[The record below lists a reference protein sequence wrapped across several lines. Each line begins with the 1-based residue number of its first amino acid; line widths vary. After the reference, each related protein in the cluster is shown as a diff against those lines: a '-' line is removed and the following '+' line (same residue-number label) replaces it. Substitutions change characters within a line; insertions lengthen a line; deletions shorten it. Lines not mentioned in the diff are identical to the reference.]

1 MILKDSNHTLKLVG
15 ELKTPWVGEHQI
27 KRRIA
32 NDRLLREILAQ
43 PIMYMKDLG
52 CMYGFLTTYDE
63 TIFLRQVVDNNGV
76 WRIEYSP
83 VILSSTTYDRRMT
96 TSPVVSV
103 KQCFFYVGLNT
114 LNQGPVNNMSTGW
127 IVDV

>member
-76 WRIEYSP
+76 
-83 VILSSTTYDRRMT
+83 
-96 TSPVVSV
+96 
-103 KQCFFYVGLNT
+103 
-114 LNQGPVNNMSTGW
+114 
-127 IVDV
+127 